1 MLYVFI
7 YALSDPR
14 TNQIRYIGKA
24 NNPYDRYSNHYNSSR
39 DKNTHKRNWIN
50 NIRKEGLRPEL
61 IILDE
66 VPKINWQ
73 YWEKFYISLF
83 KSWGFDLVNYTGG
96 GDGSTFSNNGS
107 FRKGNVPHNKGVTC
121 KEDELWIQCGK
132 SNTKI
137 KGTSS
142 EDYPIIPSLEEGKKY
157 VINAEDLKNG
167 LSGVL
172 SSVAKN
178 DIRPELSGVFSGFNL
193 NGKPGVTFAA
203 TDSYRLAEKSI
214 PLAQGQDELRIIIPG
229 RTAQELARLL
239 SLNAHLEEMDKQ
251 VTLLINENQLKFEC
265 GTVQLIS
272 RLVEGNYPDYTQI
285 VPKEFRTTVLVS
297 KEQLIKEI
305 KAAGLFTTTGVN
317 SVNFVFKP
325 AEEVIH
331 VSSTSLQA
339 GEYSSEINAECK
351 GEENKTLLSYRYIL
365 EGLNNMPGD
374 KVVIKIINGD
384 SPCIITPEND
394 TSFLYIVMPIRQ

>member
-1 MLYVFI
+1 MKFTCIKENLLN
-7 YALSDPR
+7 ALNKVS
-14 TNQIRYIGKA
+14 TIAGK
-24 NNPYDRYSNHYNSSR
+24 NVNLP
-39 DKNTHKRNWIN
+39 ILN
-50 NIRKEGLRPEL
+50 NILIKADNQKVELSTTNLDIAITVQLRS
-61 IILDE
+61 
-66 VPKINWQ
+66 KI
-73 YWEKFYISLF
+73 ESP
-83 KSWGFDLVNYTGG
+83 
-96 GDGSTFSNNGS
+96 GS
-107 FRKGNVPHNKGVTC
+107 FTIPARTLLDFINLLPEDKIDLEL
-121 KEDELWIQCGK
+121 KENELWIQCGK
-132 SNTKI
+132 SHTKI

-142 EDYPIIPSLEEGKKY
+142 EDYPIIPSLEEGKKF
-157 VINAEDLKNG
+157 VINADDLKNG

-251 VTLLINENQLKFEC
+251 AILLINENQLKFEC
-265 GTVQLIS
+265 GAVQLIS

-285 VPKEFRTTVLVS
+285 IPKEFRTTALVS

-305 KAAGLFTTTGVN
+305 KAAGLFTTMGVN

-339 GEYSSEINAECK
+339 GEYSSEISGECK